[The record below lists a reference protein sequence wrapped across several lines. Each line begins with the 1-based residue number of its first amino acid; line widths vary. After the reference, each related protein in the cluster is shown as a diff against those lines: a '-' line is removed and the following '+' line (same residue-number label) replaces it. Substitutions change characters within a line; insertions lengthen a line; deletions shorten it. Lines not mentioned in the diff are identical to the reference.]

1 MHNKWNIY
9 INLKP
14 AGGDARS
21 SAGGWVGATAEEEA
35 WSPRGLGNLDPGRN
49 CRIPWASGL
58 ARPGPWGGSGGTGP
72 LPCLLN
78 LFIDLGVRRGSR
90 RVGGTV
96 EE

>member
-1 MHNKWNIY
+1 MRG
-9 INLKP
+9 
-14 AGGDARS
+14 AVR
-21 SAGGWVGATAEEEA
+21 VGATAEEEA

-58 ARPGPWGGSGGTGP
+58 ARPGPWGGGTGP

-90 RVGGTV
+90 RGGGDCGGIKYGKRDSCSKFAWI
-96 EE
+96 EL